1 MDEYIERVV
10 LEAIIFDNVADAWD
24 NKNDINIQTAIAI
37 VSISRITYIYI
48 YIRIN
53 HQKLER

>member
-48 YIRIN
+48 YIYA
-53 HQKLER
+53 